1 VNEEKEYIE
10 PNAFAITAESLDN
23 AIAAARDIRGGMTS
37 ASNAQ
42 ADRLCP
48 GRHLAQRGA
57 PKEIESDEA
66 SLGTLMHAV
75 FAGLEPESKLDSESL
90 KTVRRAKDI
99 ESQILGTW
107 LIELNQEQPATC
119 HREDGTE
126 KNRMWA
132 TRTGQRRHSG
142 LADCFWRTAD
152 GMHALLED
160 YKSLWGDIPDA
171 SVNEQLRDLACMI
184 WKTYGVETV
193 TAFINQPRVTWR
205 VADVRLVKYERED
218 LVRAYSEMMERVEKS
233 NDIRSP
239 RIVGSVQC
247 KYCRAAGTSRCPES
261 QKALVAIGQAQF
273 DIEHASPA
281 ERGDWLEKL
290 NWIVDTAEKG
300 IEQLKQ
306 GIRENG
312 EGWAEGWGFGKAKRS
327 REIDTQSIPQIGA
340 SLSAHFDQFQP
351 AQLAACCKLS
361 VPKLEQLHAKLSGLS
376 GKQAFDHFEQ
386 LFGELIETKEQQQP
400 IQRIK

>member
-1 VNEEKEYIE
+1 VNEL
-10 PNAFAITAESLDN
+10 AI
-23 AIAAARDIRGGMTS
+23 DIRGGMTS

-57 PKEIESDEA
+57 PKEIESNEA
-66 SLGTLMHAV
+66 STGTKIHAV
-75 FAGLEPESKLDSESL
+75 FGGFADESTLDVESL
-90 KTVRRAKDI
+90 KTLRRAKDI
-99 ESQILGTW
+99 ESQILGEWIT
-107 LIELNQEQPATC
+107 QFSPEQPATL
-119 HREDGTE
+119 HREE
-126 KNRMWA
+126 RLFA
-132 TRTGQRRHSG
+132 TRGGHRRHSG
-142 LADCFWRTAD
+142 QVDAIWITAD
-152 GMHALLED
+152 FKHALLED
-160 YKSLWGDIPDA
+160 LKSLYGEIPDA
-171 SVNEQLRDLACMI
+171 SVNEQLRDYAVMI

-193 TAFINQPRVTWR
+193 TCFINQPRVTWK
-205 VADVRLVKYERED
+205 VSDVRLVKYERED
-218 LVRAYSEMMERVEKS
+218 LVRAYSEMMERVENS

-290 NWIVDTAEKG
+290 NWIVSMAEKG
-300 IEQLKQ
+300 IAQLKQ

-327 REIDTQSIPQIGA
+327 REIDPQSIPQIGA

-351 AQLAACCKLS
+351 AQLAACCKIS
-361 VPKLEQLHAKLSGLS
+361 APKLEQLHAKLSGLT

-400 IQRIK
+400 IQKLK